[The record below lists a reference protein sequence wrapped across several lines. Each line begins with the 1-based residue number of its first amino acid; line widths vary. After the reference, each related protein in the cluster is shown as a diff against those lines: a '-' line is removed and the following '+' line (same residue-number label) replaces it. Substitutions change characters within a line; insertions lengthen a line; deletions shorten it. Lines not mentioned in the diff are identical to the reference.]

1 MAKVICI
8 KNTIE
13 FEFDGDITSDLVNI
27 GEIYE
32 SEYIKNYDDEDPN
45 KFSYDLDNIYIYSNT
60 TDDIWR
66 CPIDFFMSLDLWRS
80 QQIDKII
87 QPKDLS

>member
-8 KNTIE
+8 KNTIDVE
-13 FEFDGDITSDLVNI
+13 DDDKIISDLVKI

-32 SEYIKNYDDEDPN
+32 SEPIIYLDNGEK
-45 KFSYDLDNIYIYSNT
+45 SYDLWNIYIHSNT
-60 TDDIWR
+60 TDDIWS
-66 CPIDFFMSLDLWRS
+66 CPIDFFMDLNDWRT

-87 QPKDLS
+87 

>member
-13 FEFDGDITSDLVNI
+13 FEDDDFITSDLVNI

-32 SEYIKNYDDEDPN
+32 SEPIIYHDNGQK
-45 KFSYDLDNIYIYSNT
+45 SYDLWNVYIKSNT
-60 TDDIWR
+60 TDDIWS
-66 CPIDFFMSLDLWRS
+66 CPVSFFMDLDQWRS

-87 QPKDLS
+87 EPKDLS

>member
-1 MAKVICI
+1 MKVICI

-13 FEFDGDITSDLVNI
+13 FDDDIIISDLVNI

-32 SEYIKNYDDEDPN
+32 SEAIVYQENGEK
-45 KFSYDLDNIYIYSNT
+45 SYDLWNVYIHSNT
-60 TDDIWR
+60 TDDIWS
-66 CPIDFFMSLDLWRS
+66 CPIDFFMDLDEWRL

-87 QPKDLS
+87 EPKDLT

>member
-13 FEFDGDITSDLVNI
+13 FEDGDFITSDLVTI
-27 GEIYE
+27 GEIYQVIFDEERVDDSFE
-32 SEYIKNYDDEDPN
+32 SIE
-45 KFSYDLDNIYIYSNT
+45 IYSNT
-60 TDDIWR
+60 TDDIWS
-66 CPIDFFMSLDLWRS
+66 CPKYFFMDLDEWRS

-87 QPKDLS
+87 EPKDLS

>member
-1 MAKVICI
+1 MVKVICI

-13 FEFDGDITSDLVNI
+13 FEDGDFITSDLVNV

-32 SEYIKNYDDEDPN
+32 SVNSEIIHHYTYELHESIEV
-45 KFSYDLDNIYIYSNT
+45 YSNT
-60 TDDIWR
+60 TDDIWS
-66 CPIDFFMSLDLWRS
+66 CPMHFFMNLDEWRS

-87 QPKDLS
+87 EPKDLT

>member
-8 KNTIE
+8 KNTIDVE
-13 FEFDGDITSDLVNI
+13 DDDFIISDLVTI

-32 SEYIKNYDDEDPN
+32 SEPIIYLDDGE
-45 KFSYDLDNIYIYSNT
+45 KSYDLWNIYIHSNT
-60 TDDIWR
+60 TDDIWS
-66 CPIDFFMSLDLWRS
+66 CPIDFFMDLNDWRT

-87 QPKDLS
+87 

>member
-1 MAKVICI
+1 MVKVICI

-13 FEFDGDITSDLVNI
+13 FEDDDFITSDLVTI

-32 SEYIKNYDDEDPN
+32 SEPIIYYDN
-45 KFSYDLDNIYIYSNT
+45 GKKSYDLWNVYIKSNT
-60 TDDIWR
+60 TDDVWS
-66 CPIDFFMSLDLWRS
+66 CPNGFFMDLDQWRS

-87 QPKDLS
+87 EPKDLS

>member
-13 FEFDGDITSDLVNI
+13 FEDGDFITSDLVNV

-32 SEYIKNYDDEDPN
+32 IVNSEIIHHYTYELYESIEV
-45 KFSYDLDNIYIYSNT
+45 YSNT
-60 TDDIWR
+60 TDDIWS
-66 CPIDFFMSLDLWRS
+66 CPMCFFMDLDYWRS
-80 QQIDKII
+80 QQIDRII
-87 QPKDLS
+87 EPKDLS

>member
-1 MAKVICI
+1 MVKVICI

-13 FEFDGDITSDLVNI
+13 FGFDGDITSDLVTI

-32 SEYIKNYDDEDPN
+32 SEPIIYHDNGEKSYELYNVYIH
-45 KFSYDLDNIYIYSNT
+45 SNT

-66 CPIDFFMSLDLWRS
+66 CPIDFFMSLDLWRA

-87 QPKDLS
+87 

>member
-13 FEFDGDITSDLVNI
+13 FGFDGDITSDLVNI

-32 SEYIKNYDDEDPN
+32 SETIIYNENGEK
-45 KFSYDLDNIYIYSNT
+45 SYDLWNVYIYSNT
-60 TDDIWR
+60 TDDIWS
-66 CPIDFFMSLDLWRS
+66 CPMDFFMNLDEWRF

-87 QPKDLS
+87 EPKDLT

>member
-8 KNTIE
+8 KNTID
-13 FEFDGDITSDLVNI
+13 FEDDFIVSDLVTI

-32 SEYIKNYDDEDPN
+32 SEPIIYLDDGE
-45 KFSYDLDNIYIYSNT
+45 KSYDLWNVYIHSNT
-60 TDDIWR
+60 TDDIWS
-66 CPIDFFMSLDLWRS
+66 CPIDFFMYLDQWRS

-87 QPKDLS
+87 EPKDLT